1 MPNSGYADIYSPRKV
16 LDDPSFRVLT
26 SGEAPA
32 PDANIAAFYNPNH
45 EIHLVEK
52 PRPTPGPG
60 QVLVHVRSTGI
71 CGFVFASQHPE
82 HCVNVICGDQE

>member
-1 MPNSGYADIYSPRKV
+1 MPDGGYAETYSPRKV
-16 LDDPSFRVLT
+16 LDDPSFRVLA

-32 PDANIAAFYNPNH
+32 SDANIAAFYNPNH

-60 QVLVHVRSTGI
+60 QVLVHVRATGI
-71 CGFVFASQHPE
+71 CGFVFCISTSRTL
-82 HCVNVICGDQE
+82 C